1 MKKTMNILCN
11 EKGSALIVVL
21 LIMVSILI
29 MGTFATQDTTTELQ
43 ISGADLQTKKAFYE
57 ADGGTEFGA
66 QLLEENIACYGFDP
80 AETYPI
86 DIGKLK
92 VNDDDF
98 WSNTTAAQ
106 TAFYYP
112 NDGSDPRT
120 NIEIV
125 NEGTSLG
132 IGGAVQMTSG
142 YEGIGKS
149 AGSGGAKIIFTLSSI
164 HQKNN
169 RDAGKVIVQWRHVI
183 GQEKDC
189 RYR

>member
-1 MKKTMNILCN
+1 MKQPTDILSN
-11 EKGSALIVVL
+11 ENGSALMIVL
-21 LIMVSILI
+21 LIMVAILI
-29 MGTFATQDTTTELQ
+29 MGIFSTQETTTELQ
-43 ISGADLQTKKAFYE
+43 IAGADLQVKKAFYE
-57 ADGGTEFGA
+57 ADGGTEYGA

-86 DIGKLK
+86 DIGKIK

-98 WSNTTAAQ
+98 WSNTTVGQ

-112 NDGSDPRT
+112 NDASDPRT
-120 NIEIV
+120 NIQIV
-125 NEGTSLG
+125 NEGTTFG

-149 AGSGGAKIIFTLSSI
+149 AGSGGAKITFTVSSI
-164 HQKNN
+164 RQKNN
-169 RDAGKVIVQWRHVI
+169 RNAGRVTVQWRHVI
-183 GQEKDC
+183 GQTNDC